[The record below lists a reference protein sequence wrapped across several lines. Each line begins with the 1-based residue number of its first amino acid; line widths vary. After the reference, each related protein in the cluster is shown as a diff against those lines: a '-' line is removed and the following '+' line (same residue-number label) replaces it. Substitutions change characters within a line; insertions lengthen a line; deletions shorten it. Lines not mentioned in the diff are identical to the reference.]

1 MALELNF
8 IHICEK
14 AFLSDTGE
22 LNIISDFDEL
32 KIENI
37 SQSIFFHIV
46 TNFTVDPNTTYRQK
60 ISISDKDTGQVVF
73 ESQEV
78 EQTTPK
84 SKLGLLLGVNVTFPK
99 KGEFLVN
106 VYINKEVVKTVKL
119 TIS

>member
-8 IHICEK
+8 FHICEK

-32 KIENI
+32 KVKNF
-37 SQSIFFHIV
+37 SQPVFFHIV
-46 TNFTVDPNTTYRQK
+46 TNFSVDPNTTYRQK
-60 ISISDKDTGQVVF
+60 ITISSKDTGEIVF

-84 SKLGLLLGVNVTFPK
+84 NKLGLLLGVSVTFPK
-99 KGEFLVN
+99 NGEYLVN
-106 VYINKEVVKTVKL
+106 VYINTKIVKIAKL
-119 TIS
+119 TVS